1 MMSKILIIEDDAL
14 TREFYKCLFKRTDI
28 EAFILDDGDEAIQI
42 LSNEEIKLILM
53 DINLNNT
60 FLNTVKMDGIKL
72 SRHIKTSMNGISSI
86 PILLVT
92 AYSILPTQENFI
104 NQSMAQGIISK
115 PILDHNEFINKIK
128 MMMLK

>member
-60 FLNTVKMDGIKL
+60 FLNTIKMDGIRL
-72 SRHIKTSMNGISSI
+72 SRYIKTSMNGISSI

-92 AYSILPTQENFI
+92 AYSILPAQENFI